1 MASLPPF
8 ATLTHRGQVRRLR
21 VLALNALQHYPLDLR
36 RVRLLQH
43 SYNTIFRVDTADGQK
58 YVIRINLPNARS
70 LAQIQSEMA
79 WLAALGR
86 DTTLKIPVP
95 LPNRD
100 GELVTTATA
109 PGIATPEGGVE
120 PRHCAVFSWVPG
132 KDLVHALRPE
142 NFRQVGVL
150 TAQLHTHAETFSP
163 PPGFFLRP
171 MDKVFPFDH
180 GNFLEQETDPSGLV
194 TPERRALFETV
205 AARVEGV
212 LANLYA
218 SPTPPIVLHADLH
231 AYNLRL
237 HRGELAALDFDDCS
251 IGYPVQDI
259 AISYYYFQNHPDF
272 SAFREAH
279 QAGYESLRPWPVT
292 SPDQIPTLMA
302 WRELD
307 LLNFLLNSDNPENQ
321 DFLPK
326 FLERA
331 EARLRRF
338 LEI

>member
-1 MASLPPF
+1 MSSSSPPF
-8 ATLTHRGQVRRLR
+8 ASLTHRGQVHRLR
-21 VLALNALQHYPLDLR
+21 TLALNALQQYPLELR

-43 SYNTIFRVDTADGQK
+43 AYNTIFRVDTVDGQK
-58 YVIRINLPNARS
+58 YVIRINLPTARS

-86 DTTLKIPVP
+86 DTALKIPVP
-95 LPNRD
+95 LANRAGD
-100 GELVTTATA
+100 LVTTATA
-109 PGIATPEGGVE
+109 PEVPD

-132 KDLVHALRPE
+132 KDLVHDMRPE

-150 TAQLHTHAETFSP
+150 TAQLHTHAESFVP
-163 PPGFFLRP
+163 PPGFYLRK
-171 MDKVFPFDH
+171 MDNVFPFDH
-180 GNFLEQETDPSGLV
+180 GNFLEQDSDPSGLI

-212 LANLYA
+212 LATLYA
-218 SPTPPIVLHADLH
+218 YPIPPLVLHADLH
-231 AYNLRL
+231 AYNIRV
-237 HRGELAALDFDDCS
+237 HRGGLAALDFDDCS

-259 AISYYYFQNHPDF
+259 AITYYYVQSHPEYLALKD
-272 SAFREAH
+272 AY

-292 SPDQIPTLMA
+292 SPDPIPTLIA

-307 LLNFLLNSDNPENQ
+307 LLNYLLFSDNPENQ
-321 DFLPK
+321 EYFPK

-331 EARLRRF
+331 ERRLRKY
-338 LEI
+338 LES